1 MKVVD
6 SQAHHLCVL
15 YHVCIKP
22 FFGDVVIS
30 QRWKRININC
40 NKAGVLGNFSLG
52 GRGRGGVILTSLHIS
67 RRTYLISI

>member
-1 MKVVD
+1 MNVVD
-6 SQAHHLCVL
+6 FQAHHVGVL

-40 NKAGVLGNFSLG
+40 NKAEF
-52 GRGRGGVILTSLHIS
+52 
-67 RRTYLISI
+67 